1 MNGPGEATATNVT
14 YNILWLCSTNGMNE
28 ATEGRIEIASAPNGR
43 EVGGSSKAVGGKNG
57 AGARHEDLIT
67 FTTDGF
73 AETSD
78 ITSTA
83 SEETTTQDIPC
94 IAKLIWG
101 SWEATFYGSYNPSS
115 GSYRSTKG
123 ALFDFNFRGMNE
135 WMEMGLKGHTITRL
149 GIDCP
154 QRDDHGHEFLVF
166 HMVWEQSTLESRT
179 ARLFAKRELGE
190 ASLGF
195 SEGEFRE
202 LGIPKNNSS
211 NALLR
216 QPDVPTASSKPDSR
230 ERHREN
236 AIRKDGCMGGTGFND
251 GATGASRG
259 NLRGKTRGQV
269 RPVKKPSHA
278 LTWGAWWRTNN

>member
-28 ATEGRIEIASAPNGR
+28 ATEGRIEIASVPKGR
-43 EVGGSSKAVGGKNG
+43 EIGGLSKAVGGKSG
-57 AGARHEDLIT
+57 AGARHEDLIS

-78 ITSTA
+78 ITSTT
-83 SEETTTQDIPC
+83 SEESTTQDIPC

-135 WMEMGLKGHTITRL
+135 WMETGLKGHTVTRL

-154 QRDDHGHEFLVF
+154 QRDDHGHEILVF

-179 ARLFAKRELGE
+179 ARLYAKRELGD
-190 ASLGF
+190 ASSGLSG
-195 SEGEFRE
+195 GEFRE
-202 LGIPKNNSS
+202 LGIPKQ
-211 NALLR
+211 LLK
-216 QPDVPTASSKPDSR
+216 QPDVPTTSSKPDHGGR
-230 ERHREN
+230 QGEN
-236 AIRKDGCMGGTGFND
+236 SARKDRCVGRTGFSD
-251 GATGASRG
+251 GARGVSRG
-259 NLRGKTRGQV
+259 NLGGKARGRV
-269 RPVKKPSHA
+269 MRAKKPSHA
-278 LTWGAWWRTNN
+278 LTWGAWWRTNT